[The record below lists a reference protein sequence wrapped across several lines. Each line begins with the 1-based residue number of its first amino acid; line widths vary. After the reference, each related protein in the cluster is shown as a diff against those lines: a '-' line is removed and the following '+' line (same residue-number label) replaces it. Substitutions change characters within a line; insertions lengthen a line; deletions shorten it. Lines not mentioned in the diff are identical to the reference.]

1 MTAPHRYVTHDQK
14 KCATF
19 YMQVNFRSVRIFH
32 ITDMI
37 PSSIYILL
45 QSYKTVMDHA
55 YRLRKN
61 KIKEEILYGIVR

>member
-1 MTAPHRYVTHDQK
+1 
-14 KCATF
+14 
-19 YMQVNFRSVRIFH
+19 MQVNFRSVRIFH

-61 KIKEEILYGIVR
+61 KIKEDILYGIVR